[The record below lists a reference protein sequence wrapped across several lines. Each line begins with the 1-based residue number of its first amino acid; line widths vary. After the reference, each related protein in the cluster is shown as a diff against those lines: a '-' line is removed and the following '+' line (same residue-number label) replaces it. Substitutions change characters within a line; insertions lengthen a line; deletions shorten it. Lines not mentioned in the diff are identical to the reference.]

1 MALRGRRALAFHP
14 RMRGGQQAGHAS
26 CGGLQPHLALP
37 PLQLAAA
44 LAAGRRLSQHASSFC
59 RLQCAQLSRS
69 SSTVPSRFE
78 STLRWR
84 ALQPPACRP
93 RPRYLADR
101 RSACGCRHKPRM
113 PPQAHAMR
121 AAPLRC
127 CAGRLMPGG
136 RSLRRT
142 TPPATVCHV
151 PPALLPTRLG
161 VGCGATQAGAARQ
174 RHWWAGRRAGT
185 AACTAGMSPCNR
197 PKSHCC
203 FPPPVGGS
211 RLYSVFPAQGTFRF
225 PKVGG

>member
-121 AAPLRC
+121 AAPAPLLRWKVNARGTQPEAHHTSSYRVPCAPGAAANAFGRGLRC
-127 CAGRLMPGG
+127 NSSWCSPAAALVGRETSGHS
-136 RSLRRT
+136 SLHSR
-142 TPPATVCHV
+142 HV
-151 PPALLPTRLG
+151 A
-161 VGCGATQAGAARQ
+161 
-174 RHWWAGRRAGT
+174 
-185 AACTAGMSPCNR
+185 M
-197 PKSHCC
+197 
-203 FPPPVGGS
+203 
-211 RLYSVFPAQGTFRF
+211 
-225 PKVGG
+225 